1 MFVQQYMFN
10 NMRLTIL
17 DQTSLIDMPAKE
29 GGLKVFQDTKATSLT

>member
-29 GGLKVFQDTKATSLT
+29 GGPEGVPGHQSH